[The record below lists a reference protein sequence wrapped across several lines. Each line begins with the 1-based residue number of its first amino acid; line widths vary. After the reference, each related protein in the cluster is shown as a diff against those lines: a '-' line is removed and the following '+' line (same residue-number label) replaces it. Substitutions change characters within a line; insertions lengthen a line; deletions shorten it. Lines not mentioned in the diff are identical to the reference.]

1 MFVFLSFLDI
11 DQLITITGMVIRT
24 SNLIPEIN
32 AALFRCSVC
41 HLEATVEV
49 ERGRIAEPT
58 LCTHCNTN
66 HSFSMIHNR
75 SQFSDKQ
82 MVKLQESPD
91 DMPPGQTPHT
101 VVVYAHGELVSF

>member
-1 MFVFLSFLDI
+1 MTLRLTLADI

-32 AALFRCSVC
+32 EGLFRCSVC
-41 HLEATVEV
+41 RQEVSVEV

-66 HSFSMIHNR
+66 HSFAMIYNR
-75 SQFSDKQ
+75 SHFSDKQ
-82 MVKLQESPD
+82 VIFNNHKTS
-91 DMPPGQTPHT
+91 HT
-101 VVVYAHGELVSF
+101 VTGAIQLFVAFFRW